1 MAEKKAAEKKPGK
14 AAKASKAGQAAPS
27 DTAVAGRPAPTPLP
41 RLLTRYRSEIAPAMR
56 ERFGYKSPMQVPKLS
71 AISINVG
78 LGEAIQNAKLL
89 EAAASELAAITG
101 QKAVITKSRKAIA
114 NFRLRENQSIGCMV
128 TLRRNRMY
136 EFLDRLMNVSLP
148 RVRDFR
154 GLSRKAF
161 DGRGNYTLG
170 VKEQFIF
177 PEVDY
182 DKVERVHGL
191 NVSIVTTARNDEEGA
206 ALLTAFGMPFRD

>member
-1 MAEKKAAEKKPGK
+1 MPEKKPGK
-14 AAKASKAGQAAPS
+14 GAKPGKGEKAAPVE
-27 DTAVAGRPAPTPLP
+27 AVEKVAGEKGPKPPTP
-41 RLLTRYRSEIAPAMR
+41 RLLVRYRDNVVPELQK
-56 ERFGYKSPMQVPKLS
+56 RFSYSSPMQVPKLV
-71 AISINVG
+71 SITLNVG

-89 EAAASELAAITG
+89 EAAANELGAITG

-154 GLSRKAF
+154 GVSRKSF
-161 DGRGNYTLG
+161 DGRGNYTMG
-170 VKEQFIF
+170 VREQFIF

-206 ALLTAFGMPFRD
+206 ALLTELGMPFRD

>member
-1 MAEKKAAEKKPGK
+1 MPEKKPKAPKPAKGAK
-14 AAKASKAGQAAPS
+14 AAQPEAVEK
-27 DTAVAGRPAPTPLP
+27 VAGEKGPKAPTP
-41 RLLTRYRSEIAPAMR
+41 RLLTRYRSEIAPEMQK
-56 ERFGYKSPMQVPKLS
+56 RFGYSSPMQVPKLVQ
-71 AISINVG
+71 ITLNVG

-89 EAAASELAAITG
+89 EAAANELSAITG

-114 NFRLRENQSIGCMV
+114 NFRLRENQAIGCMV

-154 GLSRKAF
+154 GVSRKAF
-161 DGRGNYTLG
+161 DGRGNYTMG
-170 VKEQFIF
+170 VREQFIF

>member
-1 MAEKKAAEKKPGK
+1 MAEKKPGK
-14 AAKASKAGQAAPS
+14 GAKPGKGEKAAPAEGVE
-27 DTAVAGRPAPTPLP
+27 TAAVEKGPKPPTP
-41 RLLTRYRSEIAPAMR
+41 RLLARYRDNVVPELR
-56 ERFGYKSPMQVPKLS
+56 KRFNYSSPMQVPKLV
-71 AISINVG
+71 SITLNVG

-89 EAAASELAAITG
+89 EAAANELGAITG

-154 GLSRKAF
+154 GVSRKSF
-161 DGRGNYTLG
+161 DGRGNYTMG
-170 VKEQFIF
+170 VREQFIF

-206 ALLTAFGMPFRD
+206 ALLTELGMPFRD